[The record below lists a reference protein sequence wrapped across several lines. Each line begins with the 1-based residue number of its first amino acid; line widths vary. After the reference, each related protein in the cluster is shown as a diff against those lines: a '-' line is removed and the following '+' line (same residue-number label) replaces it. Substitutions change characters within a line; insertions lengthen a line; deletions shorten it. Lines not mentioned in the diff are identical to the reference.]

1 MHWPSRRRFPLHV
14 HISAM
19 LTLMMLLIGTLLGL
33 FNYRQA
39 SQIILGSSQQLFARV
54 DQDVRLDLQNTYQP
68 IRNVLNLLALADPG
82 HSAPLEQ
89 RLKLLASFNQALTD
103 NPNLTSLFIG
113 DIDGSFFMVRP
124 LRTDALKALLK
135 APNDAQL
142 QVWSIEHD
150 PQGVA
155 HSQSLF
161 YNSQLQL
168 IARQQNSNEQ
178 YDPRKRPWFMDA
190 NSHDGAITTA
200 PYVFYSGHQV
210 GTTLARRSTAGTVIA
225 ADLTLAQLSATL
237 GKHKITPNTL
247 AVLYD
252 SQGNAVAYPDSSQL
266 VVEGGTPHLARVA
279 DLSPVLAKLLAQGVP
294 ADQHLTVARRTWIV
308 AHSLLPE
315 GGPGGLQLALLM
327 PEDEL
332 LADAYRLRRNGALL
346 TLTALL
352 LCLPFG
358 WLAARLMVRP
368 MRALVKEAD
377 SVRRFDFKRC
387 LSEPSAVLEVDELT
401 TAMQRMKGTLGE
413 FFSVASRLC
422 AEPRFAPLLQQ
433 LLEETLMVSQAH
445 AGLIY
450 QIDDKGPRLS
460 VSGVIIQ
467 QQRLAPSTLNLRSRL
482 DTDLDAPDWLR
493 QACSGGTAWVTSLGF
508 ENAQDLQA
516 IMTRLQSPRVHLVAI
531 PLRNHG
537 QQLVGLL
544 VLLHRDSGMLMEID
558 TLGPDRIA
566 FIRAVIN
573 TAAAGIVGHEPQ
585 SLTASE
591 GQLEVENNTV
601 HEGKAGGGER
611 EPREGASTSDTA

>member
-1 MHWPSRRRFPLHV
+1 MHWPTRRRFPLHV

-19 LTLMMLLIGTLLGL
+19 LTLMLLLIGTLLGL

-39 SQIILGSSQQLFARV
+39 SQIILGSSQQLFARL

-82 HSAPLEQ
+82 THAPLEQ
-89 RLKLLASFNQALTD
+89 RLKLLAPFNQALTD

-124 LRTDALKALLK
+124 LRTDALKTLLK
-135 APNDAQL
+135 APSGAQL
-142 QVWSIEHD
+142 QVWSVERD
-150 PQGVA
+150 AQGMA

-161 YNSQLQL
+161 YDNQLQL
-168 IARQQNSNEQ
+168 IARQQNSNEP

-190 NSHDGAITTA
+190 NNHDGAITTA

-210 GTTLARRSTAGTVIA
+210 GTTLARRSSAGTVIA

-237 GKHKITPNTL
+237 SKHKITPSTQ

-252 SQGNAVAYPDSSQL
+252 PQGNAVAYPDSSQL

-294 ADQHLTVARRTWIV
+294 ADQRLTVTGRTWII
-308 AHSLLPE
+308 AHSLQPE

-368 MRALVKEAD
+368 MRALVKEAE
-377 SVRRFDFKRC
+377 SVRRFEFERC
-387 LSEPSAVLEVDELT
+387 LSQPSAVLEVDELT

-422 AEPRFAPLLQQ
+422 AEPQFAPLLQH

-445 AGLIY
+445 GGLIY
-450 QIDDKGPRLS
+450 QIDESGPRLS

-482 DTDLDAPDWLR
+482 ATDLDAPDWMR
-493 QACSGGTAWVTSLGF
+493 QACSGSTALVTSLGF
-508 ENAQDLQA
+508 ENAQDLQVL
-516 IMTRLQSPRVHLVAI
+516 MSRLQSPRVHLVAI
-531 PLRNHG
+531 PLRNRG

-544 VLLHRDSGMLMEID
+544 VLLHRDTGMLTETD

-566 FIRAVIN
+566 FIRAVIS

-585 SLTASE
+585 PLAASE
-591 GQLEVENNTV
+591 GKLEV
-601 HEGKAGGGER
+601 
-611 EPREGASTSDTA
+611 

>member
-14 HISAM
+14 HISVM
-19 LTLMMLLIGTLLGL
+19 LTLMLLLMGTLLGL

-82 HSAPLEQ
+82 PGASLEQ
-89 RLKLLASFNQALTD
+89 HLKLLAPFSQALTD

-113 DIDGSFFMVRP
+113 GTDGGFFMVRP
-124 LRTDALKALLK
+124 LRTDALKSLLK
-135 APNDAQL
+135 APAGAQL

-150 PQGVA
+150 LQGVA

-161 YNSQLQL
+161 YDSQLQL

-190 NSHDGAITTA
+190 TTREGAITTA

-210 GTTLARRSTAGTVIA
+210 GTTLARRSSAGTVIA

-237 GKHKITPNTL
+237 GKHKITPNTQ

-252 SQGNAVAYPDSSQL
+252 PQGNAVAYPDSSQL

-294 ADQHLTVARRTWIV
+294 ADQRLTVARRTWIV

-346 TLTALL
+346 TLSALL

-368 MRALVKEAD
+368 MRALVNEAD
-377 SVRRFDFKRC
+377 SVRRFDFEHC
-387 LSEPSAVLEVDELT
+387 LSQPSAVLEVDELT

-422 AEPRFAPLLQQ
+422 AEPRFAPLLQR
-433 LLEETLMVSQAH
+433 LLEETLMVSQAD

-450 QIDDKGPRLS
+450 QIDDSGPRLS
-460 VSGVIIQ
+460 VSGVIIR
-467 QQRLAPSTLNLRSRL
+467 QQRLAPSALNLRSRM

-493 QACSGGTAWVTSLGF
+493 QACSGSTASVTSLGF

-516 IMTRLQSPRVHLVAI
+516 IMSRLESPRVHLVAI
-531 PLRNHG
+531 PLRNHA

-544 VLLHRDSGMLMEID
+544 VVLHRDTGTLVEMD

-585 SLTASE
+585 PLLAPVGKLE
-591 GQLEVENNTV
+591 GEQ
-601 HEGKAGGGER
+601 HGSSG
-611 EPREGASTSDTA
+611 